1 MAANFN
7 RTKYLALQQG
17 NKVKRALYSKET
29 RRYKTLVNS
38 NLKTNYTPL
47 TFYYSCV
54 KKL

>member
-7 RTKYLALQQG
+7 HTKYLALQQG

-29 RRYKTLVNS
+29 KRYKTLINR
-38 NLKTNYTPL
+38 NLKINYTPL

>member
-7 RTKYLALQQG
+7 HTKYLALQQG

-29 RRYKTLVNS
+29 ERSKTLINS
-38 NLKTNYTPL
+38 SLKTNYTPL
-47 TFYYSCV
+47 TFYYSYV